1 MEEMFDVMAET
12 PNGRE
17 KTPSEM
23 TVEELR
29 QAIHLRKKEEEAAT
43 HREKAYEAAEQ
54 VYGLYR
60 GFLHA
65 GFNHDQAFAL
75 VMKVMDGVHA

>member
-1 MEEMFDVMAET
+1 MSKIELGKGEITMEEMFDVMAET

-29 QAIHLRKKEEEAAT
+29 QWTAYTHNSHKK
-43 HREKAYEAAEQ
+43 HS
-54 VYGLYR
+54 L
-60 GFLHA
+60 
-65 GFNHDQAFAL
+65 
-75 VMKVMDGVHA
+75 